1 MKKLLLTL
9 LGFVLALFTQ
19 AQETEVSVKLKQIKS
34 TETNTSTGEVITKTY
49 SFQKGKLATIKT
61 SDIIQSFFYNKEG
74 NLDRTVRENEM
85 SNWKEV
91 ASYFYDERSNLIKY
105 VNEYVDGG
113 KSVTKT
119 ITYTYE
125 GSKIRAIT
133 KKSNSTLKFVQ
144 WIDYTLENGRIIN
157 ESERDINQKVISN
170 KRIDYIEGDLIAYK
184 GVFGDKSTDNYD
196 YDDKESAM
204 RLVVKNVFGKNYK
217 TIVTLIAPHEKEF
230 PLESISYHNF
240 LKFTSTTPSKK
251 EYKYVYTYNDFNYPK
266 THIEHTGKLKTIVD
280 YEYEY

>member
-1 MKKLLLTL
+1 MKKQLLAL
-9 LGFVLALFTQ
+9 LGFALALFTY
-19 AQETEVSVKLKQIKS
+19 AQENEVSVKLKQIKS

-49 SFQKGKLATIKT
+49 SFQNGKLVSIKT
-61 SDIIQSFFYNKEG
+61 SDIIQSFFYNTNG

-85 SNWKEV
+85 SDWKEV
-91 ASYFYDERSNLIKY
+91 ASYFYDGRNNLIKY
-105 VNEYVDGG
+105 VNEYEEGG

-119 ITYTYE
+119 INYSYD
-125 GSKIRAIT
+125 GSKIRAVT

-144 WIDYTLENGRIIN
+144 WVDYTLENGRIIN

-170 KRIDYIEGDLIAYK
+170 RRIDYIEGDLIAYK
-184 GVFGDKSTDNYD
+184 GVFGDRSTDSYD

-217 TIVTLIAPHEKEF
+217 TIVTLIAPHEREF

-251 EYKYVYTYNDFNYPK
+251 EYKYVYTYNDLNYPK

-280 YEYEY
+280 YEYE